1 MKQKFDFKDVVLVPE
16 ALTDIFSRK
25 DVDVFTPEHF
35 LPIMVS
41 PMDTVVNHENYK
53 VFEDSGMMVCLPRGV
68 KVHHTKSRLFMSL
81 SLDEFES
88 FVEDYSVGI
97 FPKGRVSILVDIAN
111 GHMRKLYNLVDTF
124 LAHRRVELG
133 HEIMVGNIAN
143 PKTYGEYAKLGV
155 DYIRVGIGGG
165 SGGPTSGVSKATR
178 ISNTTEAAAL
188 IQSIIQDTLG
198 RKATAAELK
207 KYTASLQAA
216 QKKAPTVTKYTS
228 AGTSQTSQTTGGI
241 NEQQYLIDKISGTD
255 EAKANKVLG
264 FYETFMNALGGG
276 R

>member
-1 MKQKFDFKDVVLVPE
+1 MSQNVFDYQYRPAPTAQSTDATNAGASQSDYTQFLSVIAKSPTLITGYSKLLKSAGYYKGKITDKYTPALQK
-16 ALTDIFSRK
+16 A
-25 DVDVFTPEHF
+25 FTKAEEDR
-35 LPIMVS
+35 LSISAVRPI
-41 PMDTVVNHENYK
+41 
-53 VFEDSGMMVCLPRGV
+53 GR
-68 KVHHTKSRLFMSL
+68 
-81 SLDEFES
+81 DEFLQETIS
-88 FVEDYSVGI
+88 
-97 FPKGRVSILVDIAN
+97 
-111 GHMRKLYNLVDTF
+111 
-124 LAHRRVELG
+124 LG
-133 HEIMVGNIAN
+133 
-143 PKTYGEYAKLGV
+143 GV
-155 DYIRVGIGGG
+155 GGG

-188 IQSIIQDTLG
+188 IESIIQDTLG

-207 KYTASLQAA
+207 KYTASLQSA

>member
-1 MKQKFDFKDVVLVPE
+1 LSQNVFDYQYRPAPTAQSTETNNSGASQSDYTQFLSVIAKSPALITGYSKLLKSAGYYKGKITDKYTPALQK
-16 ALTDIFSRK
+16 A
-25 DVDVFTPEHF
+25 FTKAEEDR
-35 LPIMVS
+35 LSISAVRPI
-41 PMDTVVNHENYK
+41 
-53 VFEDSGMMVCLPRGV
+53 GR
-68 KVHHTKSRLFMSL
+68 
-81 SLDEFES
+81 DEFLQETIS
-88 FVEDYSVGI
+88 
-97 FPKGRVSILVDIAN
+97 
-111 GHMRKLYNLVDTF
+111 
-124 LAHRRVELG
+124 LG
-133 HEIMVGNIAN
+133 
-143 PKTYGEYAKLGV
+143 
-155 DYIRVGIGGG
+155 GIGGA
-165 SGGPTSGVSKATR
+165 GGPTSGVSKATR

-188 IQSIIQDTLG
+188 IESIIQDTLG

-241 NEQQYLIDKISGTD
+241 NEQQYLVDKISGTD

>member
-1 MKQKFDFKDVVLVPE
+1 MPVGSSSSVAKITPRAPE
-16 ALTDIFSRK
+16 QQQSSDTSEY
-25 DVDVFTPEHF
+25 TQF
-35 LPIMVS
+35 L
-41 PMDTVVNHENYK
+41 TVVAKSPALITGYSKLLKAAGYYK
-53 VFEDSGMMVCLPRGV
+53 GKITDKYTPALQNAF
-68 KVHHTKSRLFMSL
+68 TKAEEARLSISAVRPMSR
-81 SLDEFES
+81 D
-88 FVEDYSVGI
+88 
-97 FPKGRVSILVDIAN
+97 A
-111 GHMRKLYNLVDTF
+111 F
-124 LAHRRVELG
+124 LQETVALG
-133 HEIMVGNIAN
+133 G
-143 PKTYGEYAKLGV
+143 T
-155 DYIRVGIGGG
+155 GGG
-165 SGGPTSGVSKATR
+165 TGGPTSGVSKSTR
-178 ISNTTEAAAL
+178 VSNTTEATAL

-216 QKKAPTVTKYTS
+216 QKAAPTVTKYTN